1 MIRKFLDAQRMPQL
15 AEYLEALHKQGL
27 ANSEHTT
34 LLINCY
40 TKLKEKEK
48 LHDFIYS
55 DQAGIHFDIEMAIE
69 VLRRAQC
76 FEEALHLSKKHHL
89 FTTFLRI
96 QIEDKQ
102 DLRAATDYIKYC
114 FFFHFNAGPF
124 PLSLLPQPCSY
135 TADNFLPT
143 SRFIRVLFP
152 EFGAPHKP
160 TLRMRVD
167 APFYI
172 IIIMTIVYS
181 MI

>member
-135 TADNFLPT
+135 TVDNFLPITASKQPICSSAYAFLPLRISLRSPRNLMLLPAQPT
-143 SRFIRVLFP
+143 S
-152 EFGAPHKP
+152 
-160 TLRMRVD
+160 
-167 APFYI
+167 
-172 IIIMTIVYS
+172 
-181 MI
+181 